1 MSSDLSVAPTIV
13 DAKFDAELDALPLQS
28 GVSWEAVAAGAISIA
43 ALTLLLVA
51 LGAGLGLS
59 AVSPWSNSGVS
70 ASTFSIGTGIYL
82 VIVGIM
88 SSAIGG
94 YLAGRLRTK
103 WVGIH
108 TNEAFFR
115 DTAHGFLAWAF
126 ATLISATALV
136 STTAYLANGALA
148 NGALTNAS
156 GVAAQNA
163 QALNPAQLYVDKLF
177 RAAPVAGTASAGDS
191 AIDNSGPRAEVV
203 RLWTAD
209 FATAG
214 DLPAADRAY
223 VAQIVTARS
232 GLSQAEAERRVD
244 QVVNEAKE
252 DADRTRRAAAHL
264 SFWLT
269 AALLAGAFAAS
280 LAAAEGGALRD
291 GTWDGRVLRPRAA

>member
-1 MSSDLSVAPTIV
+1 MNSDLRVASTV
-13 DAKFDAELDALPLQS
+13 VEAELDPLLDAEVDPLPLQS
-28 GVSWEAVAAGAISIA
+28 GVSWEAVAAGAVSIA

-70 ASTFSIGTGIYL
+70 ASTFSVGTGIYL

-88 SSAIGG
+88 ASAVGG

-103 WVGIH
+103 WIGIH
-108 TNEAFFR
+108 TNEVFFR

-136 STTAYLANGALA
+136 SATAYLANGAIA
-148 NGALTNAS
+148 GMTGA
-156 GVAAQNA
+156 AAQNA
-163 QALNPAQLYVDKLF
+163 QTPTPAQFYVDKLF
-177 RAAPVAGTASAGDS
+177 RAAPVAGAASA
-191 AIDNSGPRAEVV
+191 ADNAANNTGPRAEVV

-209 FATAG
+209 FAANEE
-214 DLPAADRAY
+214 LPAADRAY
-223 VAQIVTARS
+223 IVQIVAARS
-232 GLSQAEAERRVD
+232 GLSQPDAEKRVD

-252 DADRTRRAAAHL
+252 DADRTRRGAAHL

-291 GTWDGRVLRPRAA
+291 GTWDGRVLRPRAI